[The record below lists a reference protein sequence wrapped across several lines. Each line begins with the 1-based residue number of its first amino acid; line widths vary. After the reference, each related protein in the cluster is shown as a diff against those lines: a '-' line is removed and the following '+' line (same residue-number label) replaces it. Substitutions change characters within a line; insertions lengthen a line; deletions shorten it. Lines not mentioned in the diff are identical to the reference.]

1 MVKIDEEFNYY
12 VEYLKKYYSSKIKAN
27 ESLIIIGMND
37 DRGFNIHKN
46 ILMNLKDIL
55 ESDKYN
61 IELLDLCSMFFNKT
75 RHIDYYLQHNV
86 NMEEI
91 RLMQEYGT
99 TKELNHA
106 IGFNVPFMSGIS
118 KAFNRLMLTKTPIIG
133 ERKNIRISDKI
144 KETEM
149 PLIMY
154 ASGLNDI
161 MYELHIDPF
170 NLKKSYMER
179 STNPKY
185 DYACER
191 VNQETIKKIIDGH
204 KKNFE
209 SILGIN
215 DNSDIYALSAYFYSE
230 MSEEYEQKFKEAIL
244 MYNENLEKLC
254 SEYNI
259 TYINCRFL
267 ENTKYNN
274 PLANYLSKYP
284 PQMIAYEIVKKMYQN
299 AIAKENKNRMQL
311 PHFAYDDEGAS
322 GVIKDLEND
331 LENQKNISELTTDY
345 EKQVALE
352 KINEHN
358 RELDVFEEVVETTRK
373 NRQGKN

>member
-1 MVKIDEEFNYY
+1 MKTDEEFNYY
-12 VEYLKKYYSSKIKAN
+12 VEYLKNYYSSRLNNN
-27 ESLIIIGMND
+27 ESLTIVGMND

-61 IELLDLCSMFFNKT
+61 IELLDMCSMFFNKT
-75 RHIDYYLQHNV
+75 RHIDYYLKHNLSL
-86 NMEEI
+86 EEI

-99 TKELNHA
+99 TNELNHA
-106 IGFNVPFMSGIS
+106 AGVNIPFMSGVS
-118 KAFNRLMLTKTPIIG
+118 KLFNKLMLTKTPIKG
-133 ERKNIRISDKI
+133 DPKAIRISDKV
-144 KETEM
+144 KEAST

-191 VNQETIKKIIDGH
+191 VNKETIDKIIEGH

-209 SILGIN
+209 SLLGLN
-215 DNSDIYALSAYFYSE
+215 SDSDIYSLSAYFYSQ
-230 MSEEYEQKFKEAIL
+230 MNEEYEKKFKEAIL

-259 TYINCRFL
+259 TYIDCRFL

-284 PQMIAYEIVKKMYQN
+284 PQMIAYEIVKKMYENVVKNKQN
-299 AIAKENKNRMQL
+299 SVDVIKN
-311 PHFAYDDEGAS
+311 FEYDDKGS
-322 GVIKDLEND
+322 TGVIEELKNDIDKQKDEYNKKSGYD
-331 LENQKNISELTTDY
+331 
-345 EKQVALE
+345 KQVALE
-352 KINEHN
+352 KIYEHN
-358 RELDVFEEVVETTRK
+358 RELDVFEQVEKTTHRK
-373 NRQGKN
+373 R

>member
-1 MVKIDEEFNYY
+1 MKMDEEFKYC
-12 VEYLKKYYSSKIKAN
+12 VEYLKKYYREQINEN
-27 ESLIIIGMND
+27 ESLTIIGMND

-46 ILMNLKDIL
+46 ILMNLKDSL

-86 NMEEI
+86 NMEEV

-99 TKELNHA
+99 TNEMNHA
-106 IGFNVPFMSGIS
+106 IGFNVPFMSEIS
-118 KAFNRLMLTKTPIIG
+118 KKFNKLMLTKTPIVG
-133 ERKNIRISDKI
+133 ERKNIKISDKI

-161 MYELHIDPF
+161 MYELHINPF

-191 VNQETIKKIIDGH
+191 INKETIKKIIDGH

-230 MSEEYEQKFKEAIL
+230 MSEEYEKKFKEAIL
-244 MYNENLEKLC
+244 MYNENLKELC

-299 AIAKENKNRMQL
+299 VIEKENKNKLQVS
-311 PHFAYDDEGAS
+311 PFIYDDKGAV
-322 GVIKDLEND
+322 GVVEDLKKDIEVQN
-331 LENQKNISELTTDY
+331 NISKTTTGY

-352 KINEHN
+352 KMQEHN
-358 RELDVFEEVVETTRK
+358 RELDVFEEVVNTTHK
-373 NRQGKN
+373 NK

>member
-1 MVKIDEEFNYY
+1 MKIDKEFNYY
-12 VEYLKKYYSSKIKAN
+12 VEYLKKYYSSRLNNN
-27 ESLIIIGMND
+27 EALTIVGMND

-46 ILMNLKDIL
+46 ILMNLNEIL

-61 IELLDLCSMFFNKT
+61 IELLDMCSMLFNKT
-75 RHIDYYLQHNV
+75 RHIDYYLKHNLSLD
-86 NMEEI
+86 EI

-99 TKELNHA
+99 TNELNHA
-106 IGFNVPFMSGIS
+106 TGVNIPFMSVAS
-118 KAFNRLMLTKTPIIG
+118 KLFNRLMLTKALIKGDPKTI
-133 ERKNIRISDKI
+133 KISDKI
-144 KETEM
+144 KKAST

-179 STNPKY
+179 ATNPKY

-191 VNQETIKKIIDGH
+191 VNKETIDRIIEGH

-209 SILGIN
+209 SLLGLN
-215 DNSDIYALSAYFYSE
+215 SDSDIYSLSAYLYSQ
-230 MSEEYEQKFKEAIL
+230 MNEEYEKKFKEAIL
-244 MYNENLEKLC
+244 LYNENLEKLC
-254 SEYNI
+254 NEYNI
-259 TYINCRFL
+259 SYINCRFL

-284 PQMIAYEIVKKMYQN
+284 PQMIAYEIVKKMY
-299 AIAKENKNRMQL
+299 ENVMKNKKNGIDL
-311 PHFAYDDEGAS
+311 IEKFEYDDKGS
-322 GVIKDLEND
+322 TGVIEELKNDIDKQKDEY
-331 LENQKNISELTTDY
+331 NQKSGYD
-345 EKQVALE
+345 KQVALE

-358 RELDVFEEVVETTRK
+358 RELAVFEQVEETTHK
-373 NRQGKN
+373 NYLKQ

>member
-1 MVKIDEEFNYY
+1 MENTKEFEHYVK
-12 VEYLKKYYSSKIKAN
+12 YLKEYYSSRIDSN
-27 ESLIIIGMND
+27 HSLTIIGMND

-55 ESDKYN
+55 ESGKYD
-61 IELLDLCSMFFNKT
+61 IELLDLYSMFFNKT
-75 RHIDYYLQHNV
+75 RHIDYYLKHNI

-106 IGFNVPFMSGIS
+106 LGFTIPFMGGVS
-118 KAFNRLMLTKTPIIG
+118 KTFNKFMLTKTPIKG
-133 ERKNIRISDKI
+133 ERKDIRISDKI
-144 KETEM
+144 KQTER

-161 MYELHIDPF
+161 MYELDIDPF
-170 NLKKSYMER
+170 NLKRSYMNR
-179 STNPKY
+179 ATNPRY

-204 KKNFE
+204 EKNFS

-215 DNSDIYALSAYFYSE
+215 DNSDIYVLGAYFYSDMKE
-230 MSEEYEQKFKEAIL
+230 DYERKFREAIL

-254 SEYNI
+254 STYNI
-259 TYINCRFL
+259 SYINCRFL
-267 ENTKYNN
+267 ENTKYNS

-284 PQMIAYEIVKKMYQN
+284 SQMIADEIIKKMYQN
-299 AIAKENKNRMQL
+299 TLVKKCKKQVNPFVFDNMGAAGIIEELKNDIEEQ
-311 PHFAYDDEGAS
+311 E
-322 GVIKDLEND
+322 
-331 LENQKNISELTTDY
+331 NISKITTDY
-345 EKQVALE
+345 DKQVSLE
-352 KINEHN
+352 KKDEHN
-358 RELDVFEEVVETTRK
+358 RELDVFEKVLKTTHKKRLLS
-373 NRQGKN
+373 